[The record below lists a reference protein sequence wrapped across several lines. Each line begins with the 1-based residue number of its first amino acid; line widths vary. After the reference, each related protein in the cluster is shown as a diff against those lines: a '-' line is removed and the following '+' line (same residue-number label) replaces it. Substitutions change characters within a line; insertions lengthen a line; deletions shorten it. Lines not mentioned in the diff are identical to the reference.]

1 MKVNTAKEH
10 LARIAMPKTEK
21 EFEAAWK
28 RSEELR
34 TWVGHGSDPQDAKD
48 QFDDAVSRKQ
58 EELENYWRS
67 RRSA

>member
-10 LARIAMPKTEK
+10 LARIPMPKTDK

-34 TWVGHGSDPQDAKD
+34 KWVVHGSDSQEAKD

-58 EELENYWRS
+58 EELETYWRS